1 MDFQRAKEIVQ
12 SPAMTHVSYRGI
24 PVYIKEVYAEQ
35 QTALIFPL
43 DEMEHEQLV
52 ELNGLLDMGP
62 YTNSK

>member
-1 MDFQRAKEIVQ
+1 MSAIV
-12 SPAMTHVSYRGI
+12 GI
-24 PVYIKEVYAEQ
+24 PVYIKEVYAEK

-62 YTNSK
+62 YTNIK